1 MIRPMAPGDVEEV
14 AALEAATFSTPWRAS
29 TFLRLLGRPGAEL
42 RVLEEDGQLL
52 AYAVL
57 WCILDE
63 GELANIAVIPEA
75 RGRGLGGE
83 LLDHLL
89 ELARRR
95 GVRRLFLEV
104 RESNDAAHRLYA
116 SRGFQQIGV
125 RKAYYDHPRED
136 ARVLELRLQEE
147 R

>member
-1 MIRPMAPGDVEEV
+1 MAAGDVEV
-14 AALEAATFSTPWRAS
+14 LAALEAATFSTPWRAS
-29 TFLRLLGRPGAEL
+29 TFLRLLDRPGAVL
-42 RVLEEDGQLL
+42 RVVEEEGRIL

-63 GELANIAVIPEA
+63 GELANIAVVPEA
-75 RGRGLGGE
+75 RGRGVGGE

-89 ELARRR
+89 EVARRR
-95 GVRRLFLEV
+95 GVSRLFLEV
-104 RESNDAAHRLYA
+104 RGSNDAAHRLYA
-116 SRGFQQIGV
+116 SRGFHQIGT